1 MYCTNKSQCE
11 SKRLRSEEV
20 HCVLRKEAKCDW
32 QVMYDYNLQDVIF
45 TKELHKRIKDSISLR
60 KIKQIKLLIK
70 IALLVVSLVCIGLYI
85 VVK

>member
-20 HCVLRKEAKCDW
+20 HCVLRKEAKCKY
-32 QVMYDYNLQDVIF
+32 QSKLSLVALSLKR
-45 TKELHKRIKDSISLR
+45 KE
-60 KIKQIKLLIK
+60 QIKLLIK